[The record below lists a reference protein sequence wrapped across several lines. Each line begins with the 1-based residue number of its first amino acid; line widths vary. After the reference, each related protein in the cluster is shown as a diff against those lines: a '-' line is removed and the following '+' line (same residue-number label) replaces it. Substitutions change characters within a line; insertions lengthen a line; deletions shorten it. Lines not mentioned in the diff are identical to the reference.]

1 MSDAEQ
7 PVSPDEQVYQETK
20 SDEPVLKTVYSNE
33 EGTDATGDV
42 GVQTR
47 SDAALDDSLAQTFP
61 TSDPQPT
68 APTTAATH
76 VPESGDAT
84 AAE

>member
-7 PVSPDEQVYQETK
+7 HVSPDEQVYQSVK
-20 SDEPVLKTVYSNE
+20 GDEPVVKTVYTNE
-33 EGTDATGDV
+33 EDTDATADV
-42 GVQTR
+42 GVQTT

-68 APTTAATH
+68 APTTAAKH
-76 VPESGDAT
+76 VPASGDT
-84 AAE
+84 SAAE